1 MGQENNEKEAKTPVK
16 ALPESNMKK
25 QENNKKDVETPAEA
39 STKPD
44 SNKKEANTPLGASNR
59 PEPSRKKTPKS
70 LKAKT
75 KIAKKSVASN
85 SLNTRKDNGGP
96 QVQRRRRRRR
106 RRNNILKGNKET
118 SNIEEQD
125 VKKLNSREEIKE
137 KNVVN
142 EERNEKRHQ
151 PLMNQE
157 KISEL
162 EKRKQDKRNKGKYGG
177 SENSIKSQ
185 KNKER
190 HDVREKSRHNEK
202 KEEKLGGLIFMC
214 NAKTK
219 PDCFRHA
226 VMGVSTSKK
235 DLVMGIKP
243 GLKLFLFDF
252 DLKLLYG
259 IYKASSSGGMK
270 LEPRAFGGAFPAQV
284 RFIVEKD
291 CFPLPEG
298 VFKKAI
304 KENYNENHKFKTE
317 LTVRQVRKLTELFR
331 PAGVHLNAVP
341 VRSPQV
347 ARVYDQNREVD
358 ERVREVWPH
367 SHRETLARDPY
378 TNGDSNSYPLLSHER
393 DQLTARRDVTSI
405 PREEIPRDLFLTE
418 REYRTYG
425 LQGERTNLNPPSQYV
440 PTSETYQKDYE
451 REHLLRQPDHI
462 YRDAVPAHRET
473 LYSDHLYFNEK
484 DYQNYG
490 LGARR
495 ELPTAAPVTSA
506 TTALGSYTSDPYYAY
521 RYGAS
526 SGDPYLPPVRREEV
540 PSSSYSVGGTY
551 PVETAHL
558 RRIETD
564 QLDRL
569 YATYAA
575 DALPRYNQTQ
585 HHQGAQ
591 PEAASVPVSS
601 RYSFAGPSFSYR

>member
-425 LQGERTNLNPPSQYV
+425 LQGERTNLNPPSQYL